1 MLKLDGA
8 DSISCFHF
16 SHFISS
22 PQQFSLDLYL
32 CDSAF
37 AATTEERTR
46 LMGLWCGIFPL
57 NVSDLSKRILCTTSV
72 TTTLNAIY
80 GNTACTRETRADV
93 DRHLESMVCEH
104 LNSHEEEQAKLKLL
118 CSSGNDAEG
127 HICDSDTSLVGIF
140 KRLYS
145 EKLIGFLD
153 NGRCKEY
160 IAFLPKILKGEEHA
174 MTKTYYCLAQVI
186 LGYKGAFFF
195 YAFLQSHLKQ
205 YGDDTLAS
213 LLRQIENLGHE
224 GVDYVEGLN
233 CELLEFQRQSLKWAL
248 ERETMPGGIQRLF
261 WGKVPDDA
269 SRAEKDLWYN
279 PLTNRF
285 RRGPPTLVR
294 GGFIAEEMG
303 LVSAG
308 VLNMKMTRKSS

>member
-1 MLKLDGA
+1 MTRG
-8 DSISCFHF
+8 DSISCCQL
-16 SHFISS
+16 SHFVSS
-22 PQQFSLDLYL
+22 PQQFSVDLYL
-32 CDSAF
+32 SDTAF
-37 AATTEERTR
+37 AASNDQRTR
-46 LMGLWCGIFPL
+46 LMGLWCDIFPL
-57 NVSDLSKRILCTTSV
+57 KLTDMYKKITCTTSV
-72 TTTLNAIY
+72 TSTLNAIF
-80 GNTACTRETRADV
+80 GIREARADV

-104 LNSHEEEQAKLKLL
+104 LNSHEEEKAKLKLL
-118 CSSGNDAEG
+118 CSSGNAAEG

-145 EKLIGFLD
+145 QKLLSFPD
-153 NGRCKEY
+153 ETRCRDY
-160 IAFLPKILKGEEHA
+160 LAFLPKILKGEEHGMSKVYVCSSQA
-174 MTKTYYCLAQVI
+174 V

-195 YAFLQSHLKQ
+195 NAFLLGQLKQ

-269 SRAEKDLWYN
+269 SRTEKDLWYN

-303 LVSAG
+303 LVSVG
-308 VLNMKMTRKSS
+308 VLNAKMTRKSS

>member
-1 MLKLDGA
+1 M
-8 DSISCFHF
+8 
-16 SHFISS
+16 
-22 PQQFSLDLYL
+22 
-32 CDSAF
+32 
-37 AATTEERTR
+37 
-46 LMGLWCGIFPL
+46 
-57 NVSDLSKRILCTTSV
+57 CTTSV

-195 YAFLQSHLKQ
+195 YAFLQDRLEGWNR
-205 YGDDTLAS
+205 YEDDSIAA

-224 GVDYVEGLN
+224 EVDYVEGLT
-233 CELLEFQRQSLKWAL
+233 CELLPFQSQSVKWAL
-248 ERETMPGGIQRLF
+248 ERETMPGGIQSLF

-269 SRAEKDLWYN
+269 SRAEKELWYN
-279 PLTNRF
+279 PLTGRF
-285 RRGPPTLVR
+285 RRGPLNRVR

-303 LVSAG
+303 LVSAD
-308 VLNMKMTRKSS
+308 VLNATTIQIFSHAHVFFYFVRLG

>member
-1 MLKLDGA
+1 MTRG
-8 DSISCFHF
+8 DSISCFQL
-16 SHFISS
+16 SHFVSS
-22 PQQFSLDLYL
+22 PQQFSVALYL
-32 CDSAF
+32 SDTAF
-37 AATTEERTR
+37 AASSTEERTR
-46 LMGLWCGIFPL
+46 LMGLWCDIFPL
-57 NVSDLSKRILCTTSV
+57 KLTDLPKKITCPTSV

-80 GNTACTRETRADV
+80 GNTAWIREARADV
-93 DRHLESMVCEH
+93 DRHLESMVCEY
-104 LNSHEEEQAKLKLL
+104 LNSHEEEKAKLKLL
-118 CSSGNDAEG
+118 CSSGNAAEG

-145 EKLIGFLD
+145 QKLLSFRD
-153 NGRCKEY
+153 ETRCRDY
-160 IAFLPKILKGEEHA
+160 LAFLPKILKGEEHG
-174 MTKTYYCLAQVI
+174 MQKVYFCSSQTV

-195 YAFLQSHLKQ
+195 NAFLLGQLKQ
-205 YGDDTLAS
+205 HGDDTLAS

-269 SRAEKDLWYN
+269 SRTEKDLWYN
-279 PLTNRF
+279 PLT

-303 LVSAG
+303 LVRIG
-308 VLNMKMTRKSS
+308 VLNTKMTRKSS